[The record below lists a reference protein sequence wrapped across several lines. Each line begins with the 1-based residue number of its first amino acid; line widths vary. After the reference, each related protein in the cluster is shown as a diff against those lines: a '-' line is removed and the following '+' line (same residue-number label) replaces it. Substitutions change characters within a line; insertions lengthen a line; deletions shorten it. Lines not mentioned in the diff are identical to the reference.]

1 MTTQTAP
8 EGTRIRRLWSGRL
21 WILAAVLGATTV
33 YTGVMTVHDGAR
45 TGSAL
50 ALITQATAMHL
61 STLASARLERLA
73 LEAFAPV
80 GPLAAST
87 PASSTGRA
95 TIDLLA
101 HRQREG
107 EACACRELLRIS
119 RFYHVDATTG
129 QLAIVSVDTAGRAS
143 AGDTAVVA
151 ELLRGESQSPRGASN
166 ASSRLVVDRRL
177 GDQSVVSLVQ
187 RDDRGAALAVY
198 GMLVDTR
205 ETLAAVFARPCAP
218 FRDRFRRAHAS
229 RLLVPRSDSAGGE
242 RLFGDA
248 RLWPG
253 AGHRPLGGSV
263 ARPAGLR
270 SPSIR
275 VASRRHCWYRTLG
288 LRLWNLGA
296 LLAAT
301 IVVLAIALGAS
312 RRELQLARARSD
324 FIAGV
329 SHDLRMPLAQILIA
343 SETLSMQRER
353 TDGERVSL
361 ASSIV
366 RETRRLVAL
375 VDNVL
380 LFSRSGA
387 VELKPALR
395 PVSVTDLLGDV
406 TDAVQLAVEDAGQT
420 IEIAPAPATTV
431 MADRRLARQALVNLV
446 DNALKYGAPG
456 QRIRLGAEANGST
469 VRLYVEDE
477 GPGIPAAERDRIF
490 QPYARLAHDQS
501 SERTGTGLGLAV
513 VRQIAVA
520 CGGRVWLEDAPRRGA
535 RAVIELR
542 SASVPAPFPATP
554 EIA

>member
-8 EGTRIRRLWSGRL
+8 EGTRFRRLWSGRL
-21 WILAAVLGATTV
+21 WILSAVLGATTV
-33 YTGVMTVHDGAR
+33 YTGVVTIHDGAR

-87 PASSTGRA
+87 PAASTGRA

-107 EACACRELLRIS
+107 EACACRELLRVS
-119 RFYHVDATTG
+119 RFYHVDAATG
-129 QLAIVSVDTAGRAS
+129 QLAVVSVDS
-143 AGDTAVVA
+143 ARREPPGEAAVVA
-151 ELLRGESQSPRGASN
+151 ELLRAESQQPRGASN
-166 ASSRLVVDRRL
+166 ASSHLVVDRRL
-177 GDQSVVSLVQ
+177 GDQSLLALVQ

-198 GMLVDTR
+198 GVLVDMR
-205 ETLAAVFARPCAP
+205 ETLAAVFARP
-218 FRDRFRRAHAS
+218 AHHSAI
-229 RLLVPRSDSAGGE
+229 DSAGLTRLDSLSLEVTAPSGE
-242 RLFGDA
+242 RLFGTLGYGRA
-248 RLWPG
+248 RG
-253 AGHRPLGGSV
+253 IVPLGGPL
-263 ARPAGLR
+263 RGLLLTIAVD
-270 SPSIR
+270 PGR
-275 VASRRHCWYRTLG
+275 VASPLLVPHSR

-312 RRELQLARARSD
+312 RRELQLARTRSD

-353 TDGERVSL
+353 TDSERVSL

-366 RETRRLVAL
+366 RETRRLVGL

-446 DNALKYGAPG
+446 DNALKYGTPG

-469 VRLYVEDE
+469 VRLYVEDQ